1 MKKVTKNEKKK
12 KYKDKL
18 QKREES
24 LKNDNLSK
32 KHNLFKKE
40 KLNEKSQKQESIIAD
55 ANSQEINI
63 KIKRRINKKK
73 IALIVIL
80 IIAVCVYLGFSV
92 YHLIKNPTD
101 SVMVSEGSISQEE
114 TVEGYIIRDETV
126 IKAKTTKMVWWK

>member
-80 IIAVCVYLGFSV
+80 IIAV
-92 YHLIKNPTD
+92 
-101 SVMVSEGSISQEE
+101 
-114 TVEGYIIRDETV
+114 
-126 IKAKTTKMVWWK
+126 